1 MKRLILSSL
10 LFCACH
16 TSEKPEVL
24 PKEKMLVLMEEIYLI
39 ENHYQMTYGSP
50 SVYKSSLDSS
60 YLRILR
66 ENNVTRDQYEE
77 SFTYYA
83 GQPEIMLDLQRQL
96 IERLNKKRAGF

>member
-1 MKRLILSSL
+1 
-10 LFCACH
+10 
-16 TSEKPEVL
+16 
-24 PKEKMLVLMEEIYLI
+24 MEEIYLI

-60 YLRILR
+60 CLRILR

-96 IERLNKKRAGF
+96 IERLNKKRVGF